1 MTTLTNSATGPH
13 QGQPIITAGEP
24 LAHASAA
31 MILVHG
37 RGANAADIL
46 TLADHIGMPGFA
58 YLAPQAA
65 HNTWYPQSFL
75 ADLDQNEPHLS
86 SALETIAEL
95 VDHVLDAGTPAEKI
109 VIGGFSQ
116 GACLT
121 SEFAARN
128 PKRYGGL
135 LVLSG
140 GLIGPPNTA
149 RNYTGT
155 FSNMPVF
162 LGCSNVDVHI
172 PEERV
177 HESAHVF
184 EKMGA
189 QVVKTIYADMG
200 HTIIGD
206 EIEQAKII
214 VQAVASD

>member
-1 MTTLTNSATGPH
+1 MTSMTRSGTGPH
-13 QGQPIITAGEP
+13 QDQPIMTAGEA
-24 LAHASAA
+24 LSHATAA
-31 MILVHG
+31 MILLHG

-46 TLADHIGMPGFA
+46 TLAEHIGVPGFA

-65 HNTWYPQSFL
+65 QYTWYPQSFM
-75 ADLDQNEPHLS
+75 AALDQNEPHLS
-86 SALETIAEL
+86 SALGTIGEL
-95 VDHVLDAGTPAEKI
+95 VAHVLAGGIPAEKI
-109 VIGGFSQ
+109 IIGGFSQ

-135 LVLSG
+135 IVLSG

-162 LGCSNVDVHI
+162 LGCSNIDIHI

-177 HESAHVF
+177 HESAQVL

-189 QVVKTIYADMG
+189 QVVKRIYPDMG

-206 EIEQAKII
+206 EIEQAKNI
-214 VQAVASD
+214 VKAVAIS

>member
-1 MTTLTNSATGPH
+1 M
-13 QGQPIITAGEP
+13 TAGEA
-24 LAHASAA
+24 LSHAAAA

-46 TLADHIGMPGFA
+46 TLAEHIGVPGFA

-65 HNTWYPQSFL
+65 QYTWYPQSFM
-75 ADLDQNEPHLS
+75 AALDQNEPHLS

-95 VDHVLDAGTPAEKI
+95 VAHVLAGGIPAEKI
-109 VIGGFSQ
+109 IIGGFSQ

-135 LVLSG
+135 IVLSG

-155 FSNMPVF
+155 FNNMPVF
-162 LGCSNVDVHI
+162 LGCSNIDIHI

-177 HESAHVF
+177 HESAQVL

-189 QVVKTIYADMG
+189 QVVKRIYPDMG

-206 EIEQAKII
+206 EIEQAKNI
-214 VQAVASD
+214 VKAVAIA